1 MIDDDQDD
9 DISINLIL
17 FQKLW
22 WAFMVDFTNVPLGD
36 LINKFEQWAN
46 GKSRE
51 ELNEIL
57 SDPDEDDIE
66 EITKR
71 NLEEEGPL
79 YSKEDILRSIWNDK
93 E

>member
-1 MIDDDQDD
+1 
-9 DISINLIL
+9 
-17 FQKLW
+17 
-22 WAFMVDFTNVPLGD
+22 MVDFTNVPIED

-79 YSKEDILRSIWNDK
+79 YSKEDILRSIWND
-93 E
+93 EE

>member
-1 MIDDDQDD
+1 
-9 DISINLIL
+9 
-17 FQKLW
+17 
-22 WAFMVDFTNVPLGD
+22 MVDFTNIPIED
-36 LINKFEQWAN
+36 LTNKFEQWAN
-46 GKSRE
+46 SKSPE

-79 YSKEDILRSIWNDK
+79 YNKEDILRSIWND
-93 E
+93 EE

>member
-1 MIDDDQDD
+1 
-9 DISINLIL
+9 
-17 FQKLW
+17 
-22 WAFMVDFTNVPLGD
+22 MVDFTNVPIED

-57 SDPDEDDIE
+57 SDPDEDDVE
-66 EITKR
+66 EVTKR

-79 YSKEDILRSIWNDK
+79 YSKEDILRSIWND
-93 E
+93 EE

>member
-1 MIDDDQDD
+1 
-9 DISINLIL
+9 
-17 FQKLW
+17 
-22 WAFMVDFTNVPLGD
+22 MVDFTNVSLGD
-36 LINKFEQWAN
+36 LYNKFEQWAN

-79 YSKEDILRSIWNDK
+79 YSKEDILRSIWND
-93 E
+93 EE

>member
-1 MIDDDQDD
+1 MIDDDQGD

-22 WAFMVDFTNVPLGD
+22 WAFMVDFTNVSLGD
-36 LINKFEQWAN
+36 LYNKFEQWAN
-46 GKSRE
+46 SKSQE
-51 ELNEIL
+51 ELSEIL
-57 SDPDEDDIE
+57 GDFDEDDVE

-79 YSKEDILRSIWNDK
+79 YSKEDILRSIWND
-93 E
+93 EE

>member
-1 MIDDDQDD
+1 
-9 DISINLIL
+9 
-17 FQKLW
+17 
-22 WAFMVDFTNVPLGD
+22 MVDFTNVPIED

-66 EITKR
+66 EITQR

-79 YSKEDILRSIWNDK
+79 YSKEDILRSIWND
-93 E
+93 EE

>member
-1 MIDDDQDD
+1 M
-9 DISINLIL
+9 
-17 FQKLW
+17 
-22 WAFMVDFTNVPLGD
+22 ADFTNVPIED

-46 GKSRE
+46 GKSQE
-51 ELNEIL
+51 ELSEIL
-57 SDPDEDDIE
+57 SDPDEGDIE

>member
-1 MIDDDQDD
+1 MIDDDQGD

-22 WAFMVDFTNVPLGD
+22 WAFMVYFTNVPIED

-46 GKSRE
+46 SKSQE
-51 ELNEIL
+51 ELSEIL
-57 SDPDEDDIE
+57 DDFDEDDIE

-79 YSKEDILRSIWNDK
+79 YSKEDILRSIWND
-93 E
+93 EE